1 MKKINK
7 TAFFLVL
14 TLDSVIALGGIFVS
28 NIARFISSSSNT
40 CLMKLFGLTCPS
52 CGGTRCV
59 YNFFKGNLAEA
70 FGYNQF
76 LFVMI
81 FYALALVVLL
91 NLQYVF
97 GLNFP
102 KKPIK
107 YMVHPITLIAIVALY
122 VTFGIVRNV
131 ILFV

>member
-1 MKKINK
+1 MKKNNK
-7 TAFFLVL
+7 WALLGVL
-14 TLDSVIALGGIFVS
+14 ALDAAITLLAVFIS
-28 NIARFISSSSNT
+28 NIARFISSSSDT

-59 YNFFKGNLAEA
+59 YNFFKGNFTEA

-76 LFVMI
+76 VFVMI

-107 YMVHPITLIAIVALY
+107 YMVHPITLIVIVALY